1 VSRKRQNA
9 SLSILMPLNGSRQD
23 KNDCTDVI
31 HVIKPDCVSLSAVAA
46 NFERHAA
53 SLRGKRQKGRE
64 VDNLNIER
72 HAWQPDK
79 SLKRR
84 GLCQDGYR
92 QINKKIM
99 TVRRIF

>member
-1 VSRKRQNA
+1 V
-9 SLSILMPLNGSRQD
+9 P
-23 KNDCTDVI
+23 
-31 HVIKPDCVSLSAVAA
+31 LSAQLLQIL
-46 NFERHAA
+46 NDMLL
-53 SLRGKRQKGRE
+53 LRDGKRQKGRE

-72 HAWQPDK
+72 HAGQPDK